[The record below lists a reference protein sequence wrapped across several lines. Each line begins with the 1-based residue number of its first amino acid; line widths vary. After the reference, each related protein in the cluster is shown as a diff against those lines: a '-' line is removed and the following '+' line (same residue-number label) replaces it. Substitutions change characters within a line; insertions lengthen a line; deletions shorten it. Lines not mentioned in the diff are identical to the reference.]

1 MTDNLQEQRE
11 RLKQVLNLREL
22 YHGRFTQ
29 EEIDAL
35 LVDND
40 WNDDEVISFIQENE
54 PATVRQAV
62 QRLTEARR
70 LQELLKGRFTEE
82 EALRILEHHE
92 WDLQAAVHFVFE
104 SEPRQV
110 RQISGSGEG
119 WTEIRADHNV
129 RNLAYQ
135 NHVPFQVRQFACEEN
150 DNVWWRKVPTRK
162 MVSKC
167 KKCKK
172 RFEAVPKD
180 REWGWAKFVCG
191 NCGNEFNGFGQMNS
205 TTSPCY
211 HCGTVCHVDEVIPP
225 YRRDKKGRPSRRST
239 HTCTAPNCYNRSPD
253 APLRPTRCVHPR
265 SLRRQV
271 VHPSLRHQ
279 STGSTVATF
288 LSQGGLD
295 IFQDYPGPRNM
306 ADVSEAGSDISDNN

>member
-119 WTEIRADHNV
+119 
-129 RNLAYQ
+129 
-135 NHVPFQVRQFACEEN
+135 
-150 DNVWWRKVPTRK
+150 
-162 MVSKC
+162 VSKC

>member
-1 MTDNLQEQRE
+1 MEVEAAVVGDHGATDDQLQQ
-11 RLKQVLNLREL
+11 
-22 YHGRFTQ
+22 
-29 EEIDAL
+29 
-35 LVDND
+35 
-40 WNDDEVISFIQENE
+40 
-54 PATVRQAV
+54 
-62 QRLTEARR
+62 ARR